1 MPAAP
6 PPATVPQ
13 RLIRLA
19 LPVVGLN
26 MLNVLALAVDTAM
39 VGRLPQPEAAL
50 TGLGFGTQFLFILMV
65 LMMGVSV
72 GSVAI
77 VARAFGAGDMALVNR
92 QLAQSMML
100 TVLLGLGVGLAG
112 NLVAPVYL
120 DLVAARGE
128 AREAALTYLRPLLLG
143 TVFNYLTILLG
154 SVLRGVRNTRLAFQV
169 AVMSNLVNFGI
180 NWLLI
185 LGNAGA
191 PRLGVLGASIGT
203 LMSQMSALVM
213 ILGALFWGAVP
224 GLRPPTRPVPIDRA
238 GAWALI
244 RIGAPAALDM
254 VVLNAGFLSIIS
266 MLGRL
271 DPLAVAAHG
280 IGLRI
285 QALAFV
291 PGMGIS
297 QATGALVGNA
307 LGAGKPEEARA
318 VARASVGLSALT
330 MGVLAVMI
338 VVPVPWILG
347 LFHVEAA
354 GPLGQHATTWIRLLG
369 LCMPLAG
376 VHIALAGT
384 FQGAGATRL
393 SLRLNVLSTV
403 LVQVP
408 VSFLLGFPLGFGP
421 LGVWGGFPVSFLAR
435 AGLAIHAFRAGDWL
449 NAAPRR

>member
-1 MPAAP
+1 MPEAP
-6 PPATVPQ
+6 APASVNR
-13 RLIRLA
+13 RLVRLA

-26 MLNVLALAVDTAM
+26 VLNVLALAVDTAM
-39 VGRLPQPEAAL
+39 VGRLPHPEAAL

-77 VARAFGAGDMALVNR
+77 VARAFGAGDLPLVNR

-100 TVLLGLGVGLAG
+100 TVLLGLGVGFAG
-112 NLVAPVYL
+112 NLLAPLYL
-120 DLVAARGE
+120 DLVAAEGE

-154 SVLRGVRNTRLAFQV
+154 SVLRGVRNSRLAFQV
-169 AVMSNLVNFGI
+169 AVVSNLVNFGI

-203 LMSQMSALVM
+203 LTSQITALVLILSALF
-213 ILGALFWGAVP
+213 LGAVP
-224 GLRPPTRPVPIDRA
+224 GLKPPTRPVAIDRA
-238 GAWALI
+238 GAAALI
-244 RIGAPAALDM
+244 RIGAPAVLDM

-266 MLGRL
+266 MLGRI

-307 LGAGKPEEARA
+307 LGAGRPDEARA
-318 VARASVGLSALT
+318 VARASVGLSVVT
-330 MGVLAVMI
+330 MGALALLI
-338 VVPVPWILG
+338 VIPVGNILG
-347 LFHVEAA
+347 LFNVAA
-354 GPLGQHATTWIRLLG
+354 EGPLGQHATTWIRLLG

-393 SLRLNVLSTV
+393 SLRLNLLSTL
-403 LVQVP
+403 LVQIP
-408 VSFLLGFPLGFGP
+408 ASFLLGFPLGLGP
-421 LGVWGGFPVSFLAR
+421 LGVWGGFPVSFLAK
-435 AGLAIHAFRAGDWL
+435 AALAIHAYRKGDWIK
-449 NAAPRR
+449 ASPRG